1 MWRTWALMALAVL
14 AALAS
19 WAGLWYLIHN
29 TSPEPFFP
37 LFLALTFTAVSFT
50 SLPVV
55 AYLNRRFSDP
65 ATYRA
70 DYKRLL
76 RQSGWLGLFAALCA
90 WLQPPP
96 IRVLNG
102 LVAAILFSVFAL
114 VEAFLLTRQQ

>member
-1 MWRTWALMALAVL
+1 MWHTWALIAITLTVALS
-14 AALAS
+14 S
-19 WAGLWYLIHN
+19 WAGLWYLIDN
-29 TSPEPFFP
+29 TSPEQFFP
-37 LFLALTFTAVSFT
+37 LFLVLTFTAVSST

-65 ATYRA
+65 AKYRA

-90 WLQPPP
+90 WLQSPP

-102 LVAAILFSVFAL
+102 LVAAILFGVFAL